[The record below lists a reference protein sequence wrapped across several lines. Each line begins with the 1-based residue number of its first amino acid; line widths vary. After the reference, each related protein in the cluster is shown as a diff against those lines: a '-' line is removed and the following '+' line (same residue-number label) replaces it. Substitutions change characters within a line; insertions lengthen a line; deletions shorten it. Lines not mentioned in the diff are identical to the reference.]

1 MMHKSF
7 SFSKKMKHGP
17 SSIQAFKM
25 TENSLFFFKRK
36 AGMGLAFFF
45 LTKITPF
52 GMFSHEEK
60 KKKKTYAPRR
70 DESTTTGI
78 TFITFPSR
86 PVHEANIFASRQVY
100 HSGEG
105 SFLPLNLFC
114 CTPFLGKPS

>member
-60 KKKKTYAPRR
+60 KKKK
-70 DESTTTGI
+70 
-78 TFITFPSR
+78 
-86 PVHEANIFASRQVY
+86 NICPKA
-100 HSGEG
+100 
-105 SFLPLNLFC
+105 
-114 CTPFLGKPS
+114 